1 MSLQSGFIETLKIST
16 QHNIPGRQ
24 GMWKLRNRWAIE
36 LMSAQGTHWKQ
47 DRQKT
52 GDRLPR
58 VAATRTPDLR
68 LTNDAN
74 ETSGALP
81 LRNLLAALT
90 WRHQSWRPCVEV
102 TSLLFPFRALKARLC
117 SGWLWPY
124 RELLSWADLFTPKAF
139 QRGMRD
145 FSTLLSLSF
154 GEWSPRP
161 IPGRLLLS

>member
-117 SGWLWPY
+117 SGCGYTENCWAEQIFSRQKLFNEACAIFQPY
-124 RELLSWADLFTPKAF
+124 SLFVGDWGHILLS
-139 QRGMRD
+139 
-145 FSTLLSLSF
+145 
-154 GEWSPRP
+154 
-161 IPGRLLLS
+161 